1 MRSSTQRSFSALALA
16 LVLGQAIAAPN
27 HPGSSC
33 SAQSP
38 ATMVPLVELYT
49 SEGCSSCPP
58 ADRWLSRLKEN
69 PAVVALAFH
78 VDYWDKLGWKDRFAS
93 PAYSRR
99 QAQQQA
105 FNGARFSYTPQVVL
119 NGRDHPHWN
128 ATAIPASSSARS
140 PATVTLTLSR
150 SSDESSP
157 PFTLTPAHQPG
168 SPPTGPSPR
177 TDISPSSSP
186 AKTEGKT
193 FGMILWCASW
203 WRFPN
208 GKSGVAHH
216 ARSGSDR
223 HLRNAPD
230 IRATSISSSWTR
242 SPASH
247 CRRSGWT
254 ADRTTELPA
263 AGYR

>member
-150 SSDESSP
+150 SSDEIIATIHP
-157 PFTLTPAHQPG
+157 DTGAPTRLAAYWAVTEDGHFTVVQSGENRGENLRHDSVVRELVEVPEWEVRRGT
-168 SPPTGPSPR
+168 SR
-177 TDISPSSSP
+177 TL
-186 AKTEGKT
+186 G
-193 FGMILWCASW
+193 F
-203 WRFPN
+203 R
-208 GKSGVAHH
+208 
-216 ARSGSDR
+216 
-223 HLRNAPD
+223 
-230 IRATSISSSWTR
+230 
-242 SPASH
+242 PAS
-247 CRRSGWT
+247 
-254 ADRTTELPA
+254 AERTGHPRHINFVVVDAVTGKPLQA
-263 AGYR
+263 VRLDC